1 MQPVVVLLHSPLV
14 GPLTWAPVSRELRQ
28 RSIDT
33 VLPVL
38 MDQSSSDVPYWV
50 QHAAAVARRL
60 EPLPPDTGLI
70 LVGHSGAGPLLPA
83 IGAFSSHPIA
93 GYIFVDASLPHPGQ
107 SHLQDLEADDPDFG
121 ADVRNDL
128 EAGGSFPQW
137 TDEDLREIIPDEG
150 LRRGILAE
158 LHPRNLAFFKVPL
171 PHCENWPDAPC
182 AYVRF
187 SEAYDQPAEQA
198 RERSWPY
205 RGFDAGHFHMLE
217 DAVAVTEAMFQLMA
231 SILCRRTASPTI
243 SSTVSCGS
251 TGERVDTLAIADS
264 PLLGQP
270 ADKEQALLR

>member
-1 MQPVVVLLHSPLV
+1 MRPVVVLLHSPLV

-38 MDQSSSDVPYWV
+38 MDQGSSDVPYWV

-107 SHLQDLEADDPDFG
+107 SRLQDLEAGDPDFG
-121 ADVRNDL
+121 TDVRNDL

-137 TDEDLREIIPDEG
+137 TDEDLREVVPDEG
-150 LRRGILAE
+150 LRQGMLAE
-158 LHPRNLAFFKVPL
+158 LHPRNLAFFEEQL
-171 PHCENWPDAPC
+171 PHFENWPSTPC
-182 AYVRF
+182 AYVKF
-187 SEAYDQPAEQA
+187 SPAYDYPAQQA
-198 RERSWPY
+198 RERHWPY
-205 RGFDAGHFHMLE
+205 REFDAGHFHMLV
-217 DAVAVTEAMFQLMA
+217 DPPAVTEAILQLTA
-231 SILCRRTASPTI
+231 SI
-243 SSTVSCGS
+243 V
-251 TGERVDTLAIADS
+251 
-264 PLLGQP
+264 
-270 ADKEQALLR
+270 

>member
-1 MQPVVVLLHSPLV
+1 MQPVVVLLHSALV

-38 MDQSSSDVPYWV
+38 MDQGSSDVPYWV

-60 EPLPPDTGLI
+60 EPL
-70 LVGHSGAGPLLPA
+70 LPA

-93 GYIFVDASLPHPGQ
+93 GYIFVDVSLPHPGQ
-107 SHLQDLEADDPDFG
+107 SRLQDLEAGDPDFG
-121 ADVRNDL
+121 TDVRNDL

-205 RGFDAGHFHMLE
+205 RGFDAGNFHMLV

-251 TGERVDTLAIADS
+251 TGERVHTLAIADS